1 MGHTLSIIKR
11 ALRCIFAEIDETKG
25 LLRSLCSHALR
36 LASSPLSFSRFSWT
50 FFFLFIFTHKVV
62 ARVCYFY
69 KFSKKQFFL
78 FSLSHSQ
85 NVNLSARSSKRVK
98 HVRELGKIWEN
109 VIVEKKKKGL
119 KIDSVENADGVVVRW
134 VALFLAIAHSSS
146 EKHNRSSERVIDA
159 VWEREAR
166 ARYVKIDGARV
177 KGK

>member
-1 MGHTLSIIKR
+1 MRRKDCSDLS
-11 ALRCIFAEIDETKG
+11 AHMLFASPPPRFRSHVFHG
-25 LLRSLCSHALR
+25 L
-36 LASSPLSFSRFSWT
+36 SSFFSFSHTKSSRECA
-50 FFFLFIFTHKVV
+50 IFTNSRKNS
-62 ARVCYFY
+62 
-69 KFSKKQFFL
+69 FSSSL
-78 FSLSHSQ
+78 SLSHSQ